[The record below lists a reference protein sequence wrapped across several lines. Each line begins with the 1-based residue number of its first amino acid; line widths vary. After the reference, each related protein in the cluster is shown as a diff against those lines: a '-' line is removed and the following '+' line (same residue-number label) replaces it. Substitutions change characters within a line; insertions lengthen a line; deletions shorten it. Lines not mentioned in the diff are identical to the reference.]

1 MAKMASL
8 HAEGWTDNMLQMSA
22 LDFGGYMEDI
32 VIQER
37 IRILR
42 EIDNLEKQSHD
53 TRTPLYQET
62 MFKKIREIVGQTT
75 FPPKRFRDIA
85 NGE

>member
-8 HAEGWTDNMLQMSA
+8 HAEGWTDNRLIMSG
-22 LDFGGYMEDI
+22 LDFAGYMEDI
-32 VIQER
+32 VIEER

-42 EIDNLEKQSHD
+42 EIDILENQSRQ

-62 MFKKIREIVGQTT
+62 MFKKIREIVGQAT
-75 FPPKRFRDIA
+75 FPPKGFRDIS